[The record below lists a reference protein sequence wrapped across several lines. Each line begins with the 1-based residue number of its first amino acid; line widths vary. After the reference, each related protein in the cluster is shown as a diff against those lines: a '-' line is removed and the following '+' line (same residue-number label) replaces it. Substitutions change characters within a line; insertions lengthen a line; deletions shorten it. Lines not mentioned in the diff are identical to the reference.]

1 MKTVSSPEHAAA
13 LRLEATAAA
22 RLGHTTE
29 PSTPLLIEGILVG
42 RYLTVRMPDGA
53 EWKYTLAVPE
63 PVGFQRVLMVLI
75 DQAAPQAA
83 PVFQPDREGV
93 FPYVGT
99 ASRYAVER
107 GAAA

>member
-1 MKTVSSPEHAAA
+1 MKTASSPEHAAA

-42 RYLTVRMPDGA
+42 RYLTVRMPNGDR
-53 EWKYTLAVPE
+53 WQFTLAVPE

-75 DQAAPQAA
+75 DLAAPQSAL
-83 PVFQPDREGV
+83 VFQPAREGI

-99 ASRYAVER
+99 ASRYGVER
-107 GAAA
+107 GQG